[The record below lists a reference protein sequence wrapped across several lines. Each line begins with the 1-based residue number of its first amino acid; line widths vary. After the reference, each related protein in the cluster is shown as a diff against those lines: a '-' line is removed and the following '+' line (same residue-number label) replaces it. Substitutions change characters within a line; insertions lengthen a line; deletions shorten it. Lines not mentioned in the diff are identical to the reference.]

1 MIYVDACNQT
11 LDLWPVLTNISL
23 STSFI
28 TSLGC
33 VQINFFKSV
42 RMAGIVN
49 KQTRNL
55 NLSNYCNQEKLLNLA
70 VERMFNVSVPY
81 LVHVVH
87 DMIVS
92 LFYGIPEAM
101 FRVLAL
107 HQSERS

>member
-1 MIYVDACNQT
+1 M
-11 LDLWPVLTNISL
+11 LTNISL

-33 VQINFFKSV
+33 VRINIFKSV
-42 RMAGIVN
+42 RMTGIVN

-55 NLSNYCNQEKLLNLA
+55 NLSKYCNQEKLLYLA

-81 LVHVVH
+81 LVVH

-92 LFYGIPEAM
+92 LLYGIPEAM
-101 FRVLAL
+101 FRV
-107 HQSERS
+107 

>member
-1 MIYVDACNQT
+1 MIYVDAWNQT

-33 VQINFFKSV
+33 VRINIFKSV
-42 RMAGIVN
+42 RMTGIVN

-55 NLSNYCNQEKLLNLA
+55 NLSKYCNQEKLLYLA

-81 LVHVVH
+81 LVVH

>member
-1 MIYVDACNQT
+1 MIYVDAWNQT

-49 KQTRNL
+49 KQTGNL

-70 VERMFNVSVPY
+70 VERMFKVSVPY
-81 LVHVVH
+81 LVVH

-101 FRVLAL
+101 FLVLAL

>member
-1 MIYVDACNQT
+1 MYSYSGIGSIERT
-11 LDLWPVLTNISL
+11 L
-23 STSFI
+23 
-28 TSLGC
+28 
-33 VQINFFKSV
+33 
-42 RMAGIVN
+42 N

-81 LVHVVH
+81 LVVH

-101 FRVLAL
+101 FHVLAL

>member
-1 MIYVDACNQT
+1 
-11 LDLWPVLTNISL
+11 
-23 STSFI
+23 
-28 TSLGC
+28 
-33 VQINFFKSV
+33 
-42 RMAGIVN
+42 MAGIVN
-49 KQTRNL
+49 KQTWNL

-81 LVHVVH
+81 LVVH

-92 LFYGIPEAM
+92 LSYGIPEAM

>member
-1 MIYVDACNQT
+1 M
-11 LDLWPVLTNISL
+11 LTNISL

-28 TSLGC
+28 TSLGS
-33 VQINFFKSV
+33 VRINIFKSV
-42 RMAGIVN
+42 RMTGIVN

-55 NLSNYCNQEKLLNLA
+55 NLSKYCNQEKLLYLA

-81 LVHVVH
+81 LVVH

-101 FRVLAL
+101 FRV
-107 HQSERS
+107 

>member
-1 MIYVDACNQT
+1 MIYVDAWNQT

-33 VQINFFKSV
+33 VQINIFKSV

-81 LVHVVH
+81 LMVH

-107 HQSERS
+107 HQFERS

>member
-1 MIYVDACNQT
+1 MIYVDAWNQT

-33 VQINFFKSV
+33 VQINIFKSV

-81 LVHVVH
+81 LVVH

-101 FRVLAL
+101 FRVLVL

>member
-1 MIYVDACNQT
+1 MIYVDAWNQT

-33 VQINFFKSV
+33 VQINIFKSV

-70 VERMFNVSVPY
+70 VERMFNLSVPY
-81 LVHVVH
+81 LVVH

-101 FRVLAL
+101 FRVLVL